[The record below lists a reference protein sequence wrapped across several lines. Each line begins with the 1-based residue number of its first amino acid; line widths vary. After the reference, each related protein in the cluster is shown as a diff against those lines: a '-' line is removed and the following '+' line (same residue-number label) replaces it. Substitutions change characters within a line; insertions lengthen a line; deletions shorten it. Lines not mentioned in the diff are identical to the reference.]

1 MIRPTFPQWYLEHE
15 KPDQLPEASVVAIV
29 STPWKVG
36 DLIEWWYTDC
46 YQTGKIIELL
56 GDDKVKVKTHSHS
69 RIMPILSERQQL
81 HNHSTLSNFTFFC

>member
-1 MIRPTFPQWYLEHE
+1 MVRPTFPRWYLEHE
-15 KPDQLPEASVVAIV
+15 KPDQLPEANVVAIV

-46 YQTGKIIELL
+46 YWTGKIIELL

-69 RIMPILSERQQL
+69 RIMPILSER
-81 HNHSTLSNFTFFC
+81 